1 MTVLSFVERWIS
13 VTTTVVVMTLSLV
26 GLVFFFSFDATSKQ
40 GELHQAVLNGK
51 VVQLEIADEPDE
63 ITQGLS
69 DRESM
74 PRGHGMLFVLE
85 PAGVYPFWMNRMH
98 FPLDIIWINGGVV
111 VDVVTLPPPKVGEL
125 PATHRPNVVADRVLE
140 LNAGESTVYG
150 LRIGQTVDG
159 LEDF

>member
-1 MTVLSFVERWIS
+1 MKWFLLLGLLVALVWLFIPHKKAVPTAEEYAVTVNGQSLTVE
-13 VTTTVVVMTLSLV
+13 L
-26 GLVFFFSFDATSKQ
+26 
-40 GELHQAVLNGK
+40 
-51 VVQLEIADEPDE
+51 ADEPDE

-140 LNAGESTVYG
+140 LNAGEAAVYG